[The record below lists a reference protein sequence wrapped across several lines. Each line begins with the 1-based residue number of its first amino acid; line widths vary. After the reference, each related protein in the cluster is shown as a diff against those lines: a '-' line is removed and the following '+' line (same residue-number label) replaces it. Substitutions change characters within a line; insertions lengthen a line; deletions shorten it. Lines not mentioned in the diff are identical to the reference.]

1 MWAKSV
7 ESDNLSIH
15 TATLRW
21 MSVHPAPLAA
31 CLPSARINTK
41 GSIV

>member
-21 MSVHPAPLAA
+21 MSVHPAPPCGL
-31 CLPSARINTK
+31 SAL
-41 GSIV
+41 GDD

>member
-21 MSVHPAPLAA
+21 MSADPAPCAL
-31 CLPSARINTK
+31 SAL
-41 GSIV
+41 GED